1 MKYSIL
7 SRVQYTR
14 RILQRTS
21 TDNYRSIV
29 LQLCR
34 DYENYD
40 FCLTI
45 QTLIRKED
53 FSDLIDFADSLSS
66 QVYEDATEH
75 FVANQFAAII
85 KKYPFPPGSHKND
98 PEKKAYDKFIKS
110 EHICK
115 RVNQRI
121 RARRSRKGRPAPLE
135 PDFSRMRNFIRYT
148 IGEAP
153 SLSEIWSKCGFG
165 PGASLGVHGNATNFA
180 RKLLSHDWSVSPG
193 AFEYAYGALMSHA
206 QFREVLLPDHC
217 GFSSGDP
224 SMRPEREAYFGKSKL
239 VNHNKIVFV
248 PKTAKTFRSIAVEP
262 LLNGYV
268 QKGCDEALR
277 LRLKRIGIDLS
288 DQEPNRQ
295 MAREGSS
302 DDEDSF
308 CTIDLSSASDSI
320 SIELCRELLPPDWYY
335 FLNSIRSKS
344 FLYKSEIK
352 PFEKFCSMG
361 NGFCFPLETLLF
373 TAACVSVGAGRPG
386 IDFRVYG
393 DDIIVRKQFFEPVV
407 LLLKYMGF
415 SVNTDKTFSEGPFRE
430 SCGSDWFNGK
440 DVRPFT
446 LDFALD
452 SVQNVFKFLNLTC
465 RSQRTV
471 DFFAGC
477 RPFVLRL
484 LPESLLLYRPY
495 PGNADSA
502 ITALGS
508 EFLTS
513 TNCSFSRK
521 KRAWVWRELQSSVV
535 PDYLWTTLDEKSG
548 SAALVFGALS
558 GSASAAPFT
567 MRNTTRTKMRVISH
581 PGATSQWLPR

>member
-1 MKYSIL
+1 M
-7 SRVQYTR
+7 
-14 RILQRTS
+14 
-21 TDNYRSIV
+21 
-29 LQLCR
+29 
-34 DYENYD
+34 YD
-40 FCLTI
+40 
-45 QTLIRKED
+45 
-53 FSDLIDFADSLSS
+53 
-66 QVYEDATEH
+66 DATEH

-98 PEKKAYDKFIKS
+98 PEKKAYQKFIQS
-110 EHICK
+110 EHSCK
-115 RVNQRI
+115 RMNERM
-121 RARRSRKGRPAPLE
+121 RGRRTRKGRPIPFE

-165 PGASLGVHGNATNFA
+165 PGASLGVHGNATNAA
-180 RKLLSHDWSVSPG
+180 RKLLSRDWSVSPG

-206 QFREVLLPDHC
+206 QFREILLPEHG
-217 GFSSGDP
+217 GFSSGRADL
-224 SMRPEREAYFGKSKL
+224 SLERERYFSKCKL

-262 LLNGYV
+262 LLNGFV
-268 QKGCDEALR
+268 QKGVDEALR
-277 LRLKRIGIDLS
+277 LRLKRIGIDLT
-288 DQEPNRQ
+288 DQEPNRV
-295 MAREGSS
+295 MAREGSL
-302 DDEDSF
+302 DDEDAF

-320 SIELCRELLPPDWYY
+320 SIELCRELLPPDWFY
-335 FLNSIRSKS
+335 FLNSLRSKS
-344 FLYKSEIK
+344 FVFDGVVK

-393 DDIIVRKQFFEPVV
+393 DDIVIRKQFYEPVV

-415 SVNTDKTFSEGPFRE
+415 SVNTDKTFKTGPFRE
-430 SCGSDWFNGK
+430 SCGADWFDGK

-452 SVQNVFKFLNLTC
+452 SVQNIFKFLNLSC
-465 RSQRTV
+465 RSQRTA
-471 DFFAGC
+471 DFFDGC

-484 LPESLLLYRPY
+484 LPKELLLYRPY

-502 ITALGS
+502 ITSLGS

-513 TNCSFSRK
+513 QNCTFSRRTRSWK
-521 KRAWVWRELQSSVV
+521 WQEIQSEITPDRYWRS
-535 PDYLWTTLDEKSG
+535 LDEKGS

-567 MRNTTRTKMRVISH
+567 MRNIARTKVRVVTH